1 LKGVLAALAA
11 AAVAAAASAAPAC
24 AEPSELRIAKGF
36 GMIYLPMVVAEEQK
50 LIEKHLE
57 SAGLDNVKVTWSSF
71 SGGTAMNDALISG
84 NVDIANGG
92 TVPMIVF
99 WGKTR
104 RSLDVRAIAPIS
116 ATPQYLNT
124 RNPNVKTVRDFTA
137 DDRIAV
143 PAIRTSSQALTLQ
156 MAAEQAFGPGEF
168 RRLDS
173 LTVAMSPPDSHAAMM
188 VGRTEITAVFT
199 TPPFMYEELRD
210 PRIHKVLS
218 SFDVLGGPATGVVA
232 YTTGT
237 FRDKNPKT
245 YRAFF
250 DALGEAIRLVNSDHR
265 LVAELYV
272 RNQQTKE
279 TVDSVVDILGQPE
292 SVFTLTPQNTVKYA
306 EFMHRAGVI
315 SEMPGSWKDLF
326 FPEVHALPGS

>member
-1 LKGVLAALAA
+1 MRF
-11 AAVAAAASAAPAC
+11 PAH
-24 AEPSELRIAKGF
+24 AEPTELRVAKGF
-36 GMIYLPMVVAEEQK
+36 GMIYLPMVVAEEQR

-57 SAGLDNVKVTWSSF
+57 RAGLQGVKITWSSF

-104 RSLDVRAIAPIS
+104 RTLDVRAIAPIS

-124 RNPNVKTVRDFTA
+124 RNPNVRTVRDFTA

-156 MAAEQAFGPGEF
+156 MAAEQAFGPGEL
-168 RRLDS
+168 RRLDP
-173 LTVAMSPPDSHAAMM
+173 LTVAMSPPDSHAAIMA
-188 VGRTEITAVFT
+188 GRTEITAVFT
-199 TPPFMYEELRD
+199 TPPFMYEQLRD
-210 PRIHKVLS
+210 ARMHKVLS

-232 YTTGT
+232 YTTGA
-237 FRDKNPKT
+237 FRDKNPRA

-250 DALGEAIRLVNSDHR
+250 DALSEAIQLVNSDRR

-272 RNQQTKE
+272 RNQPTKE
-279 TVDSVVDILGQPE
+279 KVDSIVDILSQPE
-292 SVFTLTPQNTVKYA
+292 SVFTLTPQNTMKYA

-315 SEMPGSWKDLF
+315 SEVPGSWKDLV
-326 FPEVHALPGS
+326 FPEVHDLPGS